1 MNFFLILPV
10 AFALSMDAFAVS
22 VGISVAQKGQRWDQR
37 FRLALSF
44 GFFQFMMP
52 IIGWLAGQSFL
63 DYIRDVDHWV
73 AFSLLFLIGG
83 KMVIDSF
90 RDQRK
95 MEKVPDDPS
104 RGVRLIM
111 LSVATSIDA
120 FAVGLSFAALKI
132 PILYPSVIIGI
143 VAFLMTLL
151 GTRIGPVIGQIAGK
165 RAEFL
170 GGLILILIG
179 IKIIVERT

>member
-1 MNFFLILPV
+1 
-10 AFALSMDAFAVS
+10 
-22 VGISVAQKGQRWDQR
+22 
-37 FRLALSF
+37 
-44 GFFQFMMP
+44 MMP
-52 IIGWLAGQSFL
+52 IIGWYAGESFL
-63 DYIRDVDHWV
+63 DYIRDIDHWV

-83 KMVIDSF
+83 KMVLDSF

-104 RGVRLIM
+104 KGFRLIM

-132 PILYPSVIIGI
+132 PILYPSVIVGI

-151 GTRIGPVIGQIAGK
+151 GTRIGPVIGRIAGK
-165 RAEFL
+165 RAELL
-170 GGLILILIG
+170 GGLILIIIGVRILIQH
-179 IKIIVERT
+179 I